1 MKEAIHLV
9 NNLHTADPTVYVFND
24 KIYIYPS
31 HDIESGIPEN
41 DNGDP
46 FDMRYYHIFSMG
58 TIFGV
63 VIDYGGSLD
72 MKDIPWADRQPWDCD
87 VSFKKG
93 RYYLYFPLKDKTD
106 ISRIGVA

>member
-1 MKEAIHLV
+1 
-9 NNLHTADPTVYVFND
+9 
-24 KIYIYPS
+24 
-31 HDIESGIPEN
+31 
-41 DNGDP
+41 
-46 FDMRYYHIFSMG
+46 
-58 TIFGV
+58 
-63 VIDYGGSLD
+63 